1 MASVFV
7 SHSSRDRAVTE
18 RVVARLR
25 TEGFAALFVDFDPE
39 QGIPAGRSWEREL
52 YAQLRKTDAVI
63 FLASEASVA
72 SRWCF
77 AELSLARSLGR
88 PVFPLR
94 LQPGVGLPLLADVQW
109 TDLGDAEA
117 GLTRLLAGLRSA
129 GLDPADSFP
138 WDPARSPYPGLVPF
152 APGDAAAGGAA
163 DPDPAARPGPI
174 RGRDRPVGQRQV
186 LAAVRRATAP
196 AGPAARAVAGG
207 AAAAARPA
215 AHR

>member
-7 SHSSRDRAVTE
+7 SHSSRDRTVTE

-25 TEGFAALFVDFDPE
+25 AAGFAALFVDFDPE

-63 FLASEASVA
+63 FLGSEASVA

-94 LQPGVGLPLLADVQW
+94 LQPGVALPLLADVQW
-109 TDLGDAEA
+109 TDLTEP
-117 GLTRLLAGLRSA
+117 S
-129 GLDPADSFP
+129 
-138 WDPARSPYPGLVPF
+138 
-152 APGDAAAGGAA
+152 
-163 DPDPAARPGPI
+163 
-174 RGRDRPVGQRQV
+174 RG
-186 LAAVRRATAP
+186 
-196 AGPAARAVAGG
+196 
-207 AAAAARPA
+207 
-215 AHR
+215 